1 MAASVLQGTSLL
13 IALQFLSRAITFIAN
28 QLLLR
33 FLTAQLLGVATH
45 LEVYYL
51 SVLFFARESL
61 RVAIQRQGAVG
72 DDGHDDD
79 KNNKD
84 ANGSRKKTD
93 DAQVSKKDDGK
104 DKADKN
110 SATTSNAATAAATQA
125 IINLGYLAPLLG
137 APIALLLGTAYTR
150 NLAPTTLA
158 TTPHLRTSL
167 NIYALAALLE
177 LLSEPAFVLTQSRLQ
192 FAARARAEGLA
203 TLAKCAVTLAAVVWE
218 ARRQQRSAGDSGVQQ
233 EQQLG
238 ALPFAL
244 GQTAFGVVLL
254 GVYVYAAGSVAVV
267 LPRRIGKGY
276 VLGWFYAP
284 TLKLAATM
292 WGQGLVKYFLT
303 QGDSLLMGV
312 LVGVDVQGVY
322 ALANNYGS
330 LAARLVFQP
339 VEESSRNYFS
349 RLLSAG
355 DVVAGE
361 EETAKTSS
369 ISNNNNDATATT
381 EKTNDK
387 ETTTNQPSPAALIT
401 ASATLTRLLRIY
413 TLLTLPLLALGPPA
427 APLLLTLVAGPH
439 WTAAGAG
446 IALAAYIYY
455 IPLLALNGLLEAFV
469 ASVAVER
476 DVVAQSAW
484 MAGFFAA
491 FAGCAWVTLGGVWS
505 MGAPGIVVA
514 NGVNMGLRIVWAVVF
529 SKRWFAD
536 RQQEGG
542 GAGGQWDVRGALPG
556 PGAVAAAAVAAQV
569 VRSVVVSEGVVA
581 VRDVLW
587 ELGKVAGVG
596 VPFVAV
602 LAFVERRFLIDCY
615 RTVTGRG

>member
-1 MAASVLQGTSLL
+1 MAPSVLQGTSLL

-33 FLTAQLLGVATH
+33 FLTAQLLGIATH

-61 RVAIQRQGAVG
+61 RVAIQRQGNVG
-72 DDGHDDD
+72 NGVDDEGDNQDQKSTKPNED
-79 KNNKD
+79 E
-84 ANGSRKKTD
+84 
-93 DAQVSKKDDGK
+93 
-104 DKADKN
+104 KN
-110 SATTSNAATAAATQA
+110 SKPASKSKMNAGESSASSSPSSNAPGSAAATQA

-137 APIALLLGTAYTR
+137 APIALLLGAAYTK
-150 NLAPTTLA
+150 NLSPDTLA
-158 TTPHLRTSL
+158 ATPHLRASL
-167 NIYALAALLE
+167 HIYALAALLE

-203 TLAKCAVTLAAVVWE
+203 TLAKCAVTLATAVW
-218 ARRQQRSAGDSGVQQ
+218 AAHHGGGVS
-233 EQQLG
+233 LG

-244 GQTAFGVVLL
+244 GQMAFGVVLL
-254 GVYVYAAGSVAVV
+254 GVYVYAAGSLGVV
-267 LPRRIGKGY
+267 MPQRIGGGGAGKGY

-355 DVVAGE
+355 DVVEDEKKAAASSSSDGLSE
-361 EETAKTSS
+361 KKSDDIKTVDKNDSRQSS
-369 ISNNNNDATATT
+369 A
-381 EKTNDK
+381 
-387 ETTTNQPSPAALIT
+387 AALTT
-401 ASATLTRLLRIY
+401 ASTTLTRLLRIY
-413 TLLTLPLLALGPPA
+413 TLLTLPLVALGPPA
-427 APLLLTLVAGPH
+427 APLLLTLVAGSH

-446 IALAAYIYY
+446 AALAAYIYY

-469 ASVAVER
+469 ASVASER

-491 FAGCAWVTLGGVWS
+491 FAGCAWVSLGIWG
-505 MGAPGIVVA
+505 MGATGIVVA
-514 NGVNMGLRIVWAVVF
+514 NGVNMSLRIVWAVVY
-529 SKRWFAD
+529 SRRWFAD
-536 RQQEGG
+536 R
-542 GAGGQWDVRGALPG
+542 GGQWDVRSALPG
-556 PGAVAAAAVAAQV
+556 PGAVAAAAVAAQA
-569 VRSVVVSEGVVA
+569 VRRVVVSSEGVV
-581 VRDVLW
+581 VTGVKDVLW
-587 ELGKVAGVG
+587 ELGKIAGVG
-596 VPFVAV
+596 MPFMLV
-602 LAFVERRFLIDCY
+602 L
-615 RTVTGRG
+615 

>member
-61 RVAIQRQGAVG
+61 RVAIQRQGDVG
-72 DDGHDDD
+72 NNDESNDQTKSNDDTQNAKLAG
-79 KNNKD
+79 KC
-84 ANGSRKKTD
+84 KTD
-93 DAQVSKKDDGK
+93 GGK
-104 DKADKN
+104 P
-110 SATTSNAATAAATQA
+110 SSSSSSSSSSSNNAAATQA

-137 APIALLLGTAYTR
+137 APIAFLLGAAYTK
-150 NLAPTTLA
+150 NLSPDTLA
-158 TTPHLRTSL
+158 ATPHLRASL
-167 NIYALAALLE
+167 HIYALAALLE

-203 TLAKCAVTLAAVVWE
+203 TLAKCAVTLAAAVWA
-218 ARRQQRSAGDSGVQQ
+218 ARGGV
-233 EQQLG
+233 QLG

-244 GQTAFGVVLL
+244 GQMAFGVVLL
-254 GVYVYAAGSVAVV
+254 GVYVYAAGSLGVV
-267 LPRRIGKGY
+267 MPRRISGKGGY
-276 VLGWFYAP
+276 VMGCFYAP

-322 ALANNYGS
+322 ALASNYGS

-355 DVVAGE
+355 DVVEDEKKDAVAQGSKDGLSE
-361 EETAKTSS
+361 KKSGDIKTTGKKDSTQSS
-369 ISNNNNDATATT
+369 
-381 EKTNDK
+381 
-387 ETTTNQPSPAALIT
+387 AALTT
-401 ASATLTRLLRIY
+401 ASTTLTRLLRIY

-427 APLLLTLVAGPH
+427 APLLLTLVAGSH

-446 IALAAYIYY
+446 AALAAYIYY

-469 ASVAVER
+469 ASVASER

-491 FAGCAWVTLGGVWS
+491 FAGCAWVSLGVWG
-505 MGAPGIVVA
+505 MGATGIVGA
-514 NGVNMGLRIVWAVVF
+514 NGVNMALRIVWAVVY
-529 SKRWFAD
+529 SRRWFAD
-536 RQQEGG
+536 R
-542 GAGGQWDVRGALPG
+542 GGQWDVRGALPG

-569 VRSVVVSEGVVA
+569 VRRVVVSGEDVVVTGVK
-581 VRDVLW
+581 DVLW
-587 ELGKVAGVG
+587 ELGKIAGVG
-596 VPFVAV
+596 LPFVLV
-602 LAFVERRFLIDCY
+602 L
-615 RTVTGRG
+615 

>member
-33 FLTAQLLGVATH
+33 FLTAQLLGVATQ

-61 RVAIQRQGAVG
+61 RVAIQRQGDVG
-72 DDGHDDD
+72 NDDDGGKTQSDEDTKEND
-79 KNNKD
+79 EKD
-84 ANGSRKKTD
+84 AQRPKFAS
-93 DAQVSKKDDGK
+93 DGK
-104 DKADKN
+104 ADGRKAA
-110 SATTSNAATAAATQA
+110 SSPSNAAAATQA
-125 IINLGYLAPLLG
+125 IINLGYLAPCLG
-137 APIALLLGTAYTR
+137 APIAFLLGAAYTK
-150 NLAPTTLA
+150 NLSPA
-158 TTPHLRTSL
+158 TIAATPHLRASL
-167 NIYALAALLE
+167 HIYALAALLE

-203 TLAKCAVTLAAVVWE
+203 TLAKCAVTLAAAVWA
-218 ARRQQRSAGDSGVQQ
+218 ARGGLA
-233 EQQLG
+233 LG

-244 GQTAFGVVLL
+244 GQMAFGVVLL
-254 GVYVYAAGSVAVV
+254 AVYVHAAGSLGTVM
-267 LPRRIGKGY
+267 PRRVIGGGGDGGGKSGY
-276 VLGWFYAP
+276 VLGCFYAP

-355 DVVAGE
+355 DAVEGE
-361 EETAKTSS
+361 KKSDDIKTKDDK
-369 ISNNNNDATATT
+369 NDSKQT
-381 EKTNDK
+381 D
-387 ETTTNQPSPAALIT
+387 AALTT
-401 ASATLTRLLRIY
+401 ASITLSRVLRIY
-413 TLLTLPLLALGPPA
+413 TLITLPLLALGPPA
-427 APLLLTLVAGPH
+427 APLLLTLVAGSH

-446 IALAAYIYY
+446 AALAAYIYY

-469 ASVAVER
+469 ASVASER

-491 FAGCAWVTLGGVWS
+491 FAGCAWVSLGVWG
-505 MGAPGIVVA
+505 MGATGIVGA
-514 NGVNMGLRIVWAVVF
+514 NGVNMALRIVWAVVY
-529 SKRWFAD
+529 SRRWFAD
-536 RQQEGG
+536 R
-542 GAGGQWDVRGALPG
+542 GGQWDVRGALPG

-569 VRSVVVSEGVVA
+569 VRRVVVSGDEVVVTG

-587 ELGKVAGVG
+587 ELGKIAGVG
-596 VPFVAV
+596 VPFVLV
-602 LAFVERRFLIDCY
+602 LLVSFSMFEHFFIIFCSILPLSRSKFQFADMFSF
-615 RTVTGRG
+615 

>member
-61 RVAIQRQGAVG
+61 RVAIQRQGDVG
-72 DDGHDDD
+72 DNNEGDSQTKWSDDTQSP
-79 KNNKD
+79 KL
-84 ANGSRKKTD
+84 AGQSKTD
-93 DAQVSKKDDGK
+93 EGK
-104 DKADKN
+104 PSSYSSG
-110 SATTSNAATAAATQA
+110 SAASAATQA
-125 IINLGYLAPLLG
+125 IINLGYLAPFLG
-137 APIALLLGTAYTR
+137 APIAFLLGAAYTK
-150 NLAPTTLA
+150 NLSPDTLA
-158 TTPHLRTSL
+158 ATPYLSASL
-167 NIYALAALLE
+167 NIYAIAALLE

-203 TLAKCAVTLAAVVWE
+203 TLAKCAVTLTAAVWA
-218 ARRQQRSAGDSGVQQ
+218 ARGGV
-233 EQQLG
+233 QLG

-244 GQTAFGVVLL
+244 GQMAFGVVLL
-254 GVYVYAAGSVAVV
+254 GVYVHAAGSLEVV
-267 LPRRIGKGY
+267 IPRRIGGGGY
-276 VLGWFYAP
+276 VMECFYAP

-355 DVVAGE
+355 DVAEDEKKAVVD
-361 EETAKTSS
+361 SS
-369 ISNNNNDATATT
+369 SDNLNENKKSDGMKARDDKNDS
-381 EKTNDK
+381 K
-387 ETTTNQPSPAALIT
+387 QSSAALTT
-401 ASATLTRLLRIY
+401 ASTTLTRLLRIY

-427 APLLLTLVAGPH
+427 APLLLTLVAGSH

-446 IALAAYIYY
+446 AALAAYIYY

-469 ASVAVER
+469 ASVASER

-491 FAGCAWVTLGGVWS
+491 FAGCAWVSLGVWG
-505 MGAPGIVVA
+505 MGATGIVGA
-514 NGVNMGLRIVWAVVF
+514 NGVNMALRIVWAVVY
-529 SKRWFAD
+529 SRRWFAD
-536 RQQEGG
+536 R
-542 GAGGQWDVRGALPG
+542 GGQWDVRGALPG
-556 PGAVAAAAVAAQV
+556 SGAVAAAAVAAQV
-569 VRSVVVSEGVVA
+569 VRRVVVSGEDVVVTG

-587 ELGKVAGVG
+587 ELGKIAGVG
-596 VPFVAV
+596 VPFVLV
-602 LAFVERRFLIDCY
+602 L
-615 RTVTGRG
+615 

>member
-1 MAASVLQGTSLL
+1 MAASILQGTSLL

-72 DDGHDDD
+72 GEDDEGKEDDNDD
-79 KNNKD
+79 KKKD
-84 ANGSRKKTD
+84 ASASEQNAKKQ
-93 DAQVSKKDDGK
+93 AGK
-104 DKADKN
+104 
-110 SATTSNAATAAATQA
+110 STSNAAATQA
-125 IINLGYLAPLLG
+125 IINLGYLAPFLG

-150 NLAPTTLA
+150 NLAPATLA
-158 TTPHLRTSL
+158 TTPYLRTSL
-167 NIYALAALLE
+167 HIYALAALLE

-192 FAARARAEGLA
+192 LAVRARAEGLA
-203 TLAKCAVTLAAVVWE
+203 TLAKCAVTLAAAVWA
-218 ARRQQRSAGDSGVQQ
+218 ARAGVP
-233 EQQLG
+233 LG

-254 GVYVYAAGSVAVV
+254 GVYVYAAGSLRVV
-267 LPRRIGKGY
+267 LPRRIVAGGSKGY

-303 QGDSLLMGV
+303 QGDSLLMGI

-355 DVVAGE
+355 DVVDGDKATG
-361 EETAKTSS
+361 TSS
-369 ISNNNNDATATT
+369 NGVT
-381 EKTNDK
+381 EKTKDSRNND
-387 ETTTNQPSPAALIT
+387 EEADQPSAALNT
-401 ASATLTRLLRIY
+401 ASTTLTRLLRIY

-427 APLLLTLVAGPH
+427 APLFLTLVAGPH

-446 IALAAYIYY
+446 AALAAYIYY

-469 ASVAVER
+469 ASVAAER
-476 DVVAQSAW
+476 DVVAQSVW

-491 FAGCAWVTLGGVWS
+491 FAGCAWLSLGVWG
-505 MGAPGIVVA
+505 MGATGIVGA
-514 NGVNMGLRIVWAVVF
+514 NGVNMILRIVWAVVY
-529 SKRWFAD
+529 SKGWFAERD
-536 RQQEGG
+536 GR
-542 GAGGQWDVRGALPG
+542 WDLRGALPG

-569 VRSVVVSEGVVA
+569 VRSVVVSEVVS

-587 ELGKVAGVG
+587 ELSKVAGVG

-602 LAFVERRFLIDCY
+602 L
-615 RTVTGRG
+615 

>member
-72 DDGHDDD
+72 GD
-79 KNNKD
+79 
-84 ANGSRKKTD
+84 
-93 DAQVSKKDDGK
+93 DDGK
-104 DKADKN
+104 KDGKANKSGNAQGTSKQDDEKKAEK
-110 SATTSNAATAAATQA
+110 STSNAAATQA

-158 TTPHLRTSL
+158 TTPYLRTSL
-167 NIYALAALLE
+167 HIYALAALLE

-192 FAARARAEGLA
+192 LAARARAEGLA
-203 TLAKCAVTLAAVVWE
+203 TLAKCAVTLAAAVWS
-218 ARRQQRSAGDSGVQQ
+218 ARAGVP
-233 EQQLG
+233 LG

-254 GVYVYAAGSVAVV
+254 GVYVYAAGSLGVV
-267 LPRRIGKGY
+267 LPRRIVAGGKGY

-330 LAARLVFQP
+330 LVARLVFQP

-355 DVVAGE
+355 DVVDGE
-361 EETAKTSS
+361 DATKAS
-369 ISNNNNDATATT
+369 SNNVDTTTTTT
-381 EKTNDK
+381 EKTDNKDTK
-387 ETTTNQPSPAALIT
+387 QPNAALTT
-401 ASATLTRLLRIY
+401 ASSTLTRLLRIY

-446 IALAAYIYY
+446 AALAAYIYY

-469 ASVAVER
+469 ASVAAER

-491 FAGCAWVTLGGVWS
+491 FAGCAWVSLGVWG
-505 MGAPGIVVA
+505 MGATGIVVA
-514 NGVNMGLRIVWAVVF
+514 NGVNMVLRIVWAVVF
-529 SKRWFAD
+529 SKSWFAE
-536 RQQEGG
+536 R
-542 GAGGQWDVRGALPG
+542 GGQWSVRGALPG

-569 VRSVVVSEGVVA
+569 VRSVVVSEAVVG

-596 VPFVAV
+596 VPFVVV
-602 LAFVERRFLIDCY
+602 LAFTERQFLIECY

>member
-13 IALQFLSRAITFIAN
+13 IALQVLSRAITFIAN

-61 RVAIQRQGAVG
+61 RVAIQRQGNVG
-72 DDGHDDD
+72 
-79 KNNKD
+79 NNDESDNQTKS
-84 ANGSRKKTD
+84 ND
-93 DAQVSKKDDGK
+93 DAQSSKLAGK
-104 DKADKN
+104 SKMDAGK
-110 SATTSNAATAAATQA
+110 SSSSSSSTSNNAAATQA
-125 IINLGYLAPLLG
+125 IINLGYLAPFLG
-137 APIALLLGTAYTR
+137 APIAFLLGAAYTK
-150 NLAPTTLA
+150 NLSPDTLA
-158 TTPHLRTSL
+158 ATPHLRASL
-167 NIYALAALLE
+167 YIYALAALLE

-203 TLAKCAVTLAAVVWE
+203 TLAKCAVTLAAAVWA
-218 ARRQQRSAGDSGVQQ
+218 ARGGV
-233 EQQLG
+233 QLG

-244 GQTAFGVVLL
+244 GQMAFGVVLL
-254 GVYVYAAGSVAVV
+254 GVYVYAAGSLGVV
-267 LPRRIGKGY
+267 LPRRIGGGGY
-276 VLGWFYAP
+276 VMGCFYAP

-355 DVVAGE
+355 DVVDGE
-361 EETAKTSS
+361 EKAVVQDSSSSKGPSEKKFDDVKTKDDNSKQ
-369 ISNNNNDATATT
+369 SN
-381 EKTNDK
+381 
-387 ETTTNQPSPAALIT
+387 AALTT
-401 ASATLTRLLRIY
+401 ASTTLTRLLRIY

-427 APLLLTLVAGPH
+427 APLLLTLVAGSH

-446 IALAAYIYY
+446 AALAAYIYY

-469 ASVAVER
+469 ASVASER

-491 FAGCAWVTLGGVWS
+491 FAGCAWVSLGVWG
-505 MGAPGIVVA
+505 MGATGIVGA
-514 NGVNMGLRIVWAVVF
+514 NGVNMALRIVWAVVY
-529 SKRWFAD
+529 SRRWFAD
-536 RQQEGG
+536 R
-542 GAGGQWDVRGALPG
+542 GGQWDVRGALPG

-569 VRSVVVSEGVVA
+569 VRTVVVSGEGVVVTG

-587 ELGKVAGVG
+587 ELGKIAAVA
-596 VPFVAV
+596 VPFVLV
-602 LAFVERRFLIDCY
+602 L
-615 RTVTGRG
+615 

>member
-61 RVAIQRQGAVG
+61 RVAIQRQGDVG
-72 DDGHDDD
+72 DHDVEV
-79 KNNKD
+79 KIQGEKD
-84 ANGSRKKTD
+84 TEPNGDQDTQRPNP
-93 DAQVSKKDDGK
+93 AGDGK
-104 DKADKN
+104 VHGGKA
-110 SATTSNAATAAATQA
+110 TSSLSNAAATQA
-125 IINLGYLAPLLG
+125 IVNLGYLAPLLG
-137 APIALLLGTAYTR
+137 APIAFLLGAAYTK
-150 NLAPTTLA
+150 NLSPA
-158 TTPHLRTSL
+158 TIAATPHLRASL
-167 NIYALAALLE
+167 YIYALAALLE

-192 FAARARAEGLA
+192 FAARARAEGFA
-203 TLAKCAVTLAAVVWE
+203 TLAKCAVTLAAAVWA
-218 ARRQQRSAGDSGVQQ
+218 ARGGV
-233 EQQLG
+233 QLG

-244 GQTAFGVVLL
+244 GQMAFGVVLL
-254 GVYVYAAGSVAVV
+254 GVYVFAAGSLGTVM
-267 LPRRIGKGY
+267 PRRIGGGGSGGY
-276 VLGWFYAP
+276 VLGCFYAP

-355 DVVAGE
+355 DVVEAE
-361 EETAKTSS
+361 EKAAVVQGGRSSNSGDSLSEKKPDDLKTKDDD
-369 ISNNNNDATATT
+369 NNHS
-381 EKTNDK
+381 KQTN
-387 ETTTNQPSPAALIT
+387 AALTT
-401 ASATLTRLLRIY
+401 ASTTLTRLLRIY
-413 TLLTLPLLALGPPA
+413 TFFTLPLLVLGPPA
-427 APLLLTLVAGPH
+427 APLLLTLVAGSH

-446 IALAAYIYY
+446 TALAAYIYY

-469 ASVAVER
+469 ASVASER

-491 FAGCAWVTLGGVWS
+491 FAGCAWVSLGVWG
-505 MGAPGIVVA
+505 MGAMGIVAA
-514 NGVNMGLRIVWAVVF
+514 NGVNMALRIVWAVVY
-529 SKRWFAD
+529 SRRWFAG
-536 RQQEGG
+536 R
-542 GAGGQWDVRGALPG
+542 GGQFDVRGALPG

-569 VRSVVVSEGVVA
+569 VRRVVVSGDEVV
-581 VRDVLW
+581 VTGLKDVLW
-587 ELGKVAGVG
+587 ELGKIAGVG
-596 VPFVAV
+596 VPFVLV
-602 LAFVERRFLIDCY
+602 L
-615 RTVTGRG
+615 